1 MRDASSGAGGG
12 ADIDAS
18 REERVRNA
26 PERRR
31 GFGEAAAFGAGRLNR
46 GAGGAYA
53 RLHPRPI
60 PVRRFAASA
69 FAALASLAFLSL
81 GTPGVAHA
89 QRGTVS
95 GYVRDAETG
104 ETLLGANVA
113 LVGTST
119 GTVTNASGYYTLS
132 VPSGAVRLSFSYLGY
147 APLTREATVA
157 PGQNVRLDVT
167 LAPEDEDLDEVTVTG
182 EAERREE
189 VRRVGVAEIST
200 ETIRQLPSVLEPDVF
215 RSLQRL
221 PGIKAASDFSSGLY
235 IRGGSPDQTLIL
247 LDRTTVYNPT
257 HFFGVFS
264 TFNPDAIKDVR
275 VYKGGY
281 PSEYGGRLGSVV
293 DIYNKDGNRV
303 RHDGTVSVGLLASRA
318 LVEGPVGPKGDGGTR
333 RGSYMFAARR
343 STLEPLLAALN
354 AAEVDGI
361 PERFYFYDLN
371 GKVGV
376 DVGPNDRVA
385 ISGYA
390 GRDYVRVPFL
400 EDAGVELRYGNATAS
415 ATWTHLF
422 SPRLFSTFTATVSRY
437 DSNPLFTIA
446 ATTFE
451 RPLTLTDVSLKG
463 DAEAA
468 VGAEHRVR
476 AGFWTGNFNLR
487 LTQSFNQRETF
498 RARINAPYV
507 QAYAQDRWTPS
518 ERVAVDGGLRMSYFH
533 DGRYLRAEPRLN
545 VEWKTT
551 DRVRLQAGYGRYTQ
565 FLTLISSELFTG
577 ADLWL
582 TAAEGVPPSYGDQF
596 VGGVKTDLTRRL
608 RLDVE
613 GYYRTMR
620 DLFEFDP
627 YVSDPAG
634 IAYREYFRFGD
645 GYATGIE
652 TLLEGT
658 VGRVQGFVG
667 YSWGMTR
674 RRFPNAPQPNAPPRY
689 YAPKFDRTHDLNVV
703 ASIPLGRGW
712 KATPAFVFGTGQAY
726 SPAVASYQIGL
737 DPFSSSP
744 QTVVVSNYQGERL
757 PPYHRLDVGVTKE
770 GRFFGGFADYELQ
783 LQVINAYGRDNP
795 WFYFYQSERDGSVER
810 TRVNQIP
817 IPLPNVALTLNF

>member
-1 MRDASSGAGGG
+1 MRGRSGTGNLRRA
-12 ADIDAS
+12 
-18 REERVRNA
+18 
-26 PERRR
+26 RR
-31 GFGEAAAFGAGRLNR
+31 GFGETARASGEPLNR
-46 GAGGAYA
+46 ARHGAYA
-53 RLHPRPI
+53 PAHPPARSF
-60 PVRRFAASA
+60 VRFFAAVA
-69 FAALASLAFLSL
+69 AATLALAGA
-81 GTPGVAHA
+81 TPSALA
-89 QRGTVS
+89 QRGSVS
-95 GYVRDAETG
+95 GYVRDASTG

-113 LVGTST
+113 LVGTAT
-119 GTVTNASGYYTLS
+119 GTVTNTSGYYTLP
-132 VPSGAVRLSFSYLGY
+132 VPAGAVRLSISYLGY
-147 APLTREATVA
+147 ATATRELTVA
-157 PGQNVRLDVT
+157 PGQSARLDVS

-182 EAERREE
+182 DAERREE
-189 VRRVGVAEIST
+189 VRRVGVAELST

-303 RHDGTVSVGLLASRA
+303 RRDGTVSVGLLASRA
-318 LVEGPVGPKGDGGTR
+318 LVEGPLGPKGEGGTR
-333 RGSYMFAARR
+333 RGSYMFAVRR
-343 STLEPLLAALN
+343 STLEPLLAVLN
-354 AAEVDGI
+354 NAGVDGL
-361 PERFYFYDLN
+361 PERFHFYDLN

-376 DVGPNDRVA
+376 EVGANDRVA
-385 ISGYA
+385 VSGYA

-400 EDAGVELRYGNATAS
+400 EDANVELRYGNATTS
-415 ATWTHLF
+415 LNWTHLF
-422 SPRLFSTFTATVSRY
+422 SPRVFSTFTATYSRY
-437 DSNPLFTIA
+437 DSNPAFTIA
-446 ATTFE
+446 GTRFD
-451 RPLTLTDVSLKG
+451 RPLVLTDASLKG
-463 DAEAA
+463 DLEVAA
-468 VGAEHRVR
+468 GERHRVR
-476 AGFWTGNFNLR
+476 AGFWGGSFNLR
-487 LTQSFNQRETF
+487 LTQSFNERETF
-498 RARINAPYV
+498 RARIHAPYV
-507 QAYAQDRWTPS
+507 QGYVQDRWTPTD
-518 ERVAVDGGLRMSYFH
+518 RVAVDGGVRAAYFH
-533 DGRYLRAEPRLN
+533 DGRYLRLEPRLN

-551 DRVRLQAGYGRYTQ
+551 DRVRLQAGYGRYNQ
-565 FLTLISSELFTG
+565 FLTLITSELFTG

-582 TAAEGVPPSYGDQF
+582 TAAEGVPPSYGDQ
-596 VGGVKTDLTRRL
+596 VVAGVKTDLTRRL

-634 IAYREYFRFGD
+634 ISYPEYFRFGS
-645 GYATGIE
+645 GYATGVE
-652 TLLEGT
+652 VLLEGT
-658 VGRVQGFVG
+658 VRRVQGFLG
-667 YSWGMTR
+667 YSWGVTR
-674 RRFPNAPQPNAPPRY
+674 RRFPNAPQPNEPPRD

-703 ASIPLGRGW
+703 LSAPLGRGW

-726 SPAVASYQIGL
+726 SPAVASFEVNL
-737 DPFSSSP
+737 DPFFSTP
-744 QTVVVSNYQGERL
+744 TRALVSNYQGERL

-770 GRFFGGFADYELQ
+770 GRFFGVADYELQ
-783 LQVINAYGRDNP
+783 LQLLNAYGRKNP
-795 WFYFYQSERDGSVER
+795 WFYFYRGRRDGSVER